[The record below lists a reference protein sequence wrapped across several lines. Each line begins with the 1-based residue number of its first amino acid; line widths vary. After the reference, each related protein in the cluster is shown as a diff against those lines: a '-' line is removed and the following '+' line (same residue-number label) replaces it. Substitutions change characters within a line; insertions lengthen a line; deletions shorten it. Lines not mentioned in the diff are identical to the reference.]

1 MRFYSII
8 IPVYNRPEEI
18 KELLESLTK
27 QTYKNFEVVI
37 VEDGSK
43 DSAEEIVKS
52 FQKKLSIQYFYKENS
67 GQGLSRNYAYE
78 RASGDYFIV
87 FDSDCLIPPHYLAAV
102 EARLNTDYLDAF
114 GGPDRADT
122 SFTPVQKAISYSM
135 TSLFTTGGIR
145 GNKKGV
151 GTFHPRSFN
160 MGISKEVWQ
169 RTKGY
174 IITRM
179 GEDIEFSIRIMSYGF
194 KVGLI
199 EEAYVYHKR
208 RTDFKQF
215 FKQVHFF
222 GRARINIYRFVPS
235 ELKIT
240 HFFPMCFVLFSSCA
254 VLLGLFNVP
263 IGALACF
270 LLYCYTAAI
279 FVDATYQN
287 RSLKIG
293 VLSVAAAYTQL
304 YGYGIGFMK
313 EGIRELFTPTKKVM
327 QEMLYQKYKSS
338 DNN

>member
-52 FQKKLSIQYFYKENS
+52 FQKKLSIQYFYKENT

-87 FDSDCLIPPHYLAAV
+87 FDSDCLIPSHYLAAV
-102 EARLNTDYLDAF
+102 ETRLNTDFLDAF

-160 MGISKEVWQ
+160 MGISKEVWL

-199 EEAYVYHKR
+199 EDAYVYHKR
-208 RTDFKQF
+208 RTNFKQF

-222 GRARINIYRFVPS
+222 GRARINIYRFVPA
-235 ELKIT
+235 ELKLT
-240 HFFPMCFVLFSSCA
+240 HFFPMCFVLFSSGA

-279 FVDATYQN
+279 FVDAAYQN

-293 VLSVAAAYTQL
+293 FLSIAAAYTQL

-313 EGIRELFTPTKKVM
+313 EGIKELISPTKKVM